1 MKWMRAF
8 FQPPI
13 GLGADGERV
22 TGCKEHI
29 ALSREA
35 ATEGM
40 VLLKNDDGVLP
51 LANGTRVA
59 LFGKGTIDY
68 VKGGGGSGDVT
79 VSYIKNLYDGMKE
92 KEQQGKVTIYEPLA
106 EFYKDYVNAEYKK
119 GIAPGM
125 ISEPELKPA
134 LVKQA
139 AAFTDTAVISI
150 SRYSGEDWDRCLKVV
165 DGPSVLEQ
173 MKDVPDFFP
182 VTKSFLEQSEEIF
195 DRGDFY
201 LTAKE
206 QAMVDLVT
214 ENFEHVAVVLNVGGM
229 VDSAWF
235 ASNDDINSVL
245 MAWQAGMEGGLAIA
259 DILVGDASPSG
270 RLTDTFAK
278 EITDYPS
285 TEDFHNSIWY
295 SEYTDDIFVGY
306 RYFETVPGAS
316 DKVNYPFGFGLNYTD
331 FDWEV
336 MEIEPGDIVDVNN
349 VSLTAEQARNIDI
362 LVTVNVTNVGDYA
375 GKDVLQLYYEAP
387 DSKLTKPKRVLGGFS
402 KTRLLKPGE
411 SQRITV
417 RISVPEM
424 ASYDDTG
431 VINKSSYVLEA
442 GTYKVY
448 LGADVRDAYELV
460 SFDINEDVI
469 VEELSERCK
478 PYKLSKRMKSDGT
491 YEELETLEYPE
502 DKDILTRMPTE
513 DYEGTVPYVMAEPNM
528 QRVPWVNNNDRGFY
542 EVALGDLSLDDFM
555 KQLNIDE
562 LIHLTCGHRG
572 TGITNTGSMG
582 SIFRYGVPT
591 VNTADGPAG
600 LRIEP
605 QCHVYTTAFPC
616 ATLLASTWNEDVVER
631 VGVAGAREV
640 KEQNIMI
647 WLTPALNIHRSPLC
661 GRNFE
666 YYSEDPYLSGK
677 IGAAMVRGIQSQHI
691 AASVKHFA
699 CNNKETNRKESDSV
713 VSERAL
719 REVYLRGFEIVV
731 KESDPW
737 TIMSSYNKL
746 NGIKTSES
754 YDLLTGILREE
765 WGFNGIVTS
774 DWWNH
779 SEHYLEIKA
788 GNDVK
793 MMNGYPERVKEALD
807 KGAITEDEIKTC
819 AKRVLEMILKMD

>member
-1 MKWMRAF
+1 MRWMRAL

-13 GLGADGERV
+13 GLGVDGSRV

-40 VLLKNDDGVLP
+40 VLLKNDDSVLP
-51 LANGTRVA
+51 LDNGTKVA

-79 VSYIKNLYDGMKE
+79 VSYIKNLYDGLKE

-119 GIAPGM
+119 GVAPGM
-125 ISEPELKPA
+125 LVEPEVDEELLK
-134 LVKQA
+134 KA
-139 AAFTDTAVISI
+139 ANYTDTAIISI
-150 SRYSGEDWDRCLKVV
+150 SRYSGEDWDRCIKGV
-165 DGPSVLEQ
+165 DGPSVIEQ
-173 MKDVPDFFP
+173 LDETPDFFP
-182 VTKSFLEQSEEIF
+182 GTKQFLERSEEIF

-201 LTAKE
+201 LTDKE
-206 QAMVDLVT
+206 QAMVDKVT
-214 ENFEHVAVVLNVGGM
+214 ANFEHVVVVLNVGGM

-235 ASNDDINSVL
+235 ADNDDISSVL

-259 DILVGDASPSG
+259 DILVGDCSPSG

-285 TEDFHNSIWY
+285 TDEFHKSIYY
-295 SEYTDDIFVGY
+295 SEYTEDIFVGY
-306 RYFETVPGAS
+306 RYFETVPGAA

-336 MEIEPGDIVDVNN
+336 VDIEPGDIVDIEN

-362 LVTVNVTNVGDYA
+362 LVTINVTNVGDYD

-387 DSKLTKPKRVLGGFS
+387 VNKLTKAKRVLGGFA

-411 SQRITV
+411 SQRVTV

-431 VINKSSYVLEA
+431 VISKSSYVLEA

-460 SFDINEDVI
+460 SFDISEDVV
-469 VEELSERCK
+469 VEELSEICK
-478 PYKLSKRMKSDGT
+478 PLKLSKRMKADGT
-491 YEELETLEYPE
+491 YEDLDVSNYPE
-502 DKDILTRMPTE
+502 DADILPR
-513 DYEGTVPYVMAEPNM
+513 DAVDAYEGMIPYVMAEPNR
-528 QRVPWVNNNDRGFY
+528 QFVPWIPNDNHGFE
-542 EVALGDLSLDDFM
+542 EVANGELSLDDFM
-555 KQLNIDE
+555 KQLSIDE

-591 VNTADGPAG
+591 INTADGPAG
-600 LRIEP
+600 LRIDP
-605 QCHVYTTAFPC
+605 HCHVYTTAFPC
-616 ATLLASTWNEDVVER
+616 ATLLASTWNEDIVTK
-631 VGVAGAREV
+631 VGVCGAREV

-647 WLTPALNIHRSPLC
+647 WLTPAMNIHRSPLC

-666 YYSEDPYLSGK
+666 YYSEDPYLAGK

-691 AASVKHFA
+691 AASVKHFV
-699 CNNKETNRKESDSV
+699 CNNKETNRKESDSII
-713 VSERAL
+713 SERAL

-737 TIMSSYNKL
+737 TIMSSYNKI
-746 NGIKTSES
+746 NGIKVSENH
-754 YDLLTGILREE
+754 DLLTDVLRGE

-793 MMNGYPERVKEALD
+793 MMTGYPERVKEALD
-807 KGAITEDEIKTC
+807 KGAITEDEIKIC